1 MKEERKGLDE
11 LDTAFGK
18 TPDMFHRRVE
28 QTLRI
33 LQTERTEECKM
44 KRKANGAIVL
54 LVALLL
60 ISAVGAA
67 AKFSGVLDFITNTA
81 ASNWVL
87 DDAEAMVHTDGDSV
101 SIGACTASIKEW
113 VCDGRRL
120 FVTISVIDPALA
132 TEGYYV
138 PKDEDEDYLAGL
150 EHYGLTHGLMEAS
163 SADGCVQVRSA
174 DFGWGD
180 EARFEIL
187 YTYEIELENMLNT
200 FTVTIPVSCS
210 SGKSTLSIS
219 VTSADCGAIRS
230 FGPSEIQ
237 SFDDYTA
244 QITRLEASSLR
255 TYGELK
261 LVFDASADAQTREK
275 IAGDYMEGLL
285 TPNDG
290 LNIHA
295 GEGEEIAYP
304 TGAVW
309 QNDELIYVISLE
321 GNPRENYPDV
331 MTFYPRKGASTFDGE
346 GEWPPLSKEGSVN
359 IK

>member
-1 MKEERKGLDE
+1 MKEERKWLDK

-18 TPDMFHRRVE
+18 TPDMFHQRVE

-60 ISAVGAA
+60 VSAVGVA

-87 DDAEAMVHTDGDSV
+87 DDAEAMVHTDGDSA
-101 SIGACTASIKEW
+101 SIGPCTASIKEW

-150 EHYGLTHGLMEAS
+150 EHYGLMHGLMEAS
-163 SADGCVQVRSA
+163 SADGYVQVRSA

-180 EARFEIL
+180 ETRFEIL
-187 YTYEIELENMLNT
+187 YTYEIELENMPSA

-210 SGKSTLSIS
+210 SGKGTLSIF
-219 VTSADCGAIRS
+219 VTSADYGTVRS
-230 FGPSEIQ
+230 FEPSEIQ
-237 SFDDYTA
+237 FFDGYTA
-244 QITRLEASSLR
+244 QIVRLEVSSLR

-261 LVFDASADAQTREK
+261 LVFDTSTDTQTREN

-285 TPNDG
+285 TPNGG

-304 TGAVW
+304 TGALW
-309 QNDELIYVISLE
+309 QDDGVTCAISLE
-321 GNPRENYPDV
+321 GNPRENYPDA
-331 MTFYPRKGASTFDGE
+331 MTFYPRKGASTFDGD
-346 GEWPPLSKEGSVN
+346 GEWPLLSEEGAVYM
-359 IK
+359 K